1 MNKEKVLNYC
11 RKGKSNEPKE
21 LEQQRARTE
30 LFALDGDNKI
40 NEVEDGTEGGQYVWK
55 KLSED
60 VENGKVSHI
69 MVENKDRLPEDSE
82 ISASC
87 EKKRIGIYGLE

>member
-1 MNKEKVLNYC
+1 MKQEKVLKYY
-11 RKGKSNEPKE
+11 RKDNSSEPKE
-21 LEQQRARTE
+21 LERQRARAE
-30 LFALDGDNKI
+30 IFALDGDNEIIKA
-40 NEVEDGTEGGQYVWK
+40 EDGTEEGRCVWE

-87 EKKRIGIYGLE
+87 EKKNWNKRA